1 MIGPVIKDGG
11 VMAWGE
17 GVNCEHVTTIPNKL
31 FLKRICSKFYFTCTV
46 IKGECN
52 SPNKALLFF
61 CPLGN
66 FFCFGI

>member
-1 MIGPVIKDGG
+1 MIGPVIKGGG
-11 VMAWGE
+11 VMTWG
-17 GVNCEHVTTIPNKL
+17 GGNCEQVSIIPSKL
-31 FLKRICSKFYFTCTV
+31 FLNRICYKFYFTCMV

-52 SPNKALLFF
+52 SPNKALFFF